1 MVIVLLC
8 MYIYIFFPLYIYI
21 YIYYS
26 FGAVRRSLTDVV
38 FECIVLKCFFI

>member
-8 MYIYIFFPLYIYI
+8 MYIYIFFPL